1 MVLTQELVKPTPAQ
15 TARRR
20 YVSDAVATTSP
31 AGLVTMLYDGLV
43 SDLER
48 AKAAIEE
55 GDHRAANE
63 RIVRAQRIV
72 FELQTGLRP
81 ELWSGGPAL
90 ARLYL
95 YFGEQLV
102 KAKLTN
108 DAALVGELHRLVV
121 PLRDAWHQAAI
132 MVRAS
137 S

>member
-15 TARRR
+15 TARKR

-48 AKAAIEE
+48 AKTAIDD

-90 ARLYL
+90 ARLYV

-102 KAKLTN
+102 RANLTK
-108 DAALVGELHRLVV
+108 DASVVADLHRLVV
-121 PLRDAWHQAAI
+121 PLRDAWHQAALL
-132 MVRAS
+132 VRTS

>member
-1 MVLTQELVKPTPAQ
+1 MVLAQELAKPTTAQ

-20 YVSDAVATTSP
+20 YLADAVTTTSP

-55 GDHRAANE
+55 GDHRAAND
-63 RIVRAQRIV
+63 RLVHAQRIV
-72 FELQTGLRP
+72 LELQTGLRP

-90 ARLYL
+90 AALYV

-102 KAKLTN
+102 RAKLTR
-108 DAALVGELHRLVV
+108 DAALVAEIHRLVT
-121 PLRDAWHQAAI
+121 PLRDAWHQAAVI
-132 MVRAS
+132 VRTGS
-137 S
+137 

>member
-1 MVLTQELVKPTPAQ
+1 MVLTQQLVKPTPAQ

-20 YVSDAVATTSP
+20 YVADAVTTTSP

-48 AKAAIEE
+48 AKAAIEQ
-55 GDHRAANE
+55 GDHRAAND
-63 RIVRAQRIV
+63 RLVRAQRIV
-72 FELQTGLRP
+72 LELQTGLRP

-108 DAALVGELHRLVV
+108 DAALVGDLHRLVV